1 MASKSYDVVVVGAGP
16 VGLFLACELRLA
28 GLTVMV
34 VEKRTGREGM
44 AENRAF
50 VMHGRSLEML
60 AARGLLEQFLE
71 SGQKSNWWH
80 YGVLD
85 TRLDYSVFGPE
96 TDQNYVLLVPQYR
109 TEMIFLRRAEE
120 LGVVIVKGVR
130 VQSIETTD
138 HSVTV
143 GGTHTTQ
150 QAENQFFTATGKYL
164 VGADGVRS
172 TIRELADIGFPG
184 SPPVNTVMS
193 GEATLGVP
201 MANPYLVHNEHGL
214 LIAADLHV
222 PSGRARLN
230 IFARSKA
237 TVPESV
243 PVTLEEMNEA
253 IRQVTRVDYK
263 LSNPCMLKRFSNEQ
277 RLATRYQSGRIFI
290 VGDACHK
297 HLPAGGQGLNVGL
310 QEALNLGWKLGEVIR
325 GSAPSSLLHTYED
338 ERLPVAKA
346 VVENT
351 TSQSLLFFASTGPEW
366 AVRAAMDRLLRL
378 PEANKSLGL
387 EISGFAVS
395 YPKPLDM
402 VCPDGWDPLPKGMQG
417 MRALHVKIQSPD
429 GEVTNLFEYM
439 RHAHWIQLQ
448 LPGKKRSQNVSPA
461 FGDRTVLVEAI
472 DMPDLEERVA
482 FYSGGLR
489 EILVRPDGY
498 LAFGRPDQYEEIR
511 TG

>member
-44 AENRAF
+44 AETRAF

-60 AARGLLEQFLE
+60 AARGLLEQFPE

-96 TDQNYVLLVPQYR
+96 TDQNHALLVPQYR

-130 VQSIETTD
+130 VQSIATTD

-143 GGTHTTQ
+143 GGTHATQ

-172 TIRELADIGFPG
+172 TIP
-184 SPPVNTVMS
+184 
-193 GEATLGVP
+193 
-201 MANPYLVHNEHGL
+201 
-214 LIAADLHV
+214 ADLHV

-253 IRQVTRVDYK
+253 IRQVTGVDYK

-325 GSAPSSLLHTYED
+325 GSAPSSLPHTYED

-346 VVENT
+346 AVKNT

-366 AVRAAMDRLLRL
+366 AVRAAMDRLLRV

-429 GEVTNLFEYM
+429 GEVTNLCEYM

-448 LPGKKRSQNVSPA
+448 LPGKKRSENVSPA

-472 DMPDLEERVA
+472 DMPDLDERVA